1 MKTPLFA
8 FHGTKE
14 LFDEFKKPEINRMAD
29 RAAIGF
35 WFTTTIEDAQKYGEH
50 VIEVKLSATKL
61 KKITIRQLDMLAV
74 SEPMKQLI
82 AKFRKEGFD
91 GLYIEPIKA
100 DPAMDEKGQP
110 AQYVVFDSAQIEII
124 KKPTS
129 KNEFSL

>member
-1 MKTPLFA
+1 VLA
-8 FHGTKE
+8 YHGTNE

-35 WFTTTIEDAQKYGEH
+35 WFTTTIEDAQKYGNKI
-50 VIEVKLSATKL
+50 IEVKLSAKKL

-74 SEPMKQLI
+74 SEPMQQLL
-82 AKFRKEGFD
+82 ANFRKAGFD
-91 GLYIEPIKA
+91 GLYIEPVKA

-110 AQYVVFDSAQIEII
+110 AQYVVFDSSQIEII

-129 KNEFSL
+129 RNEFSL